1 MCQWNEKEPGS
12 SLGSK
17 ITWTSHTAELQIQP
31 LELRPHGM
39 CLKQGWC
46 GYNSVYP
53 VSQRVHC
60 WSHAGEP
67 GPGSQRR
74 LVALEPGL
82 NGLSVTSSG
91 TFWCVMSMQL
101 PSLAISSNPLYISSS
116 SWHHDLEINNC
127 PPIPA
132 WPSRKCSPLPL
143 TTPSTH
149 RTPTAKWRKAKGP
162 TWGVA
167 VWQAVKAKEK
177 EENLICGYLHFLPSC
192 RGWVKWLGTNVNHHK
207 ANSGMIPTQTSW
219 VI

>member
-1 MCQWNEKEPGS
+1 MCQWNEEEPGS

-60 WSHAGEP
+60 WIHAGEP

-116 SWHHDLEINNC
+116 SWHHDLEINNTAHQSLC
-127 PPIPA
+127 GPPGSAPL
-132 WPSRKCSPLPL
+132 SPLPRLPL
-143 TTPSTH
+143 TAHLLPND
-149 RTPTAKWRKAKGP
+149 
-162 TWGVA
+162 
-167 VWQAVKAKEK
+167 EK
-177 EENLICGYLHFLPSC
+177 QKDPLEALPFD
-192 RGWVKWLGTNVNHHK
+192 K
-207 ANSGMIPTQTSW
+207 Q
-219 VI
+219 